1 MEGVK
6 DMFGFK
12 DAKQQLIEERQKSA
26 GLAADLDRTNAD
38 LLYLS
43 MMTGV
48 DLDEDEEEVMENVE

>member
-1 MEGVK
+1 
-6 DMFGFK
+6 MFGFK

-38 LLYLS
+38 LLYIS